1 MQTDIEIPE
10 WLAQKVAFEGRYAA
24 IPPTTQYTLRM
35 WVLYAQ
41 TPGGFV
47 EAVLRNDLHGAF
59 NNADDENSE
68 ALPLIMMWIH
78 NECPQD
84 AWLSPG
90 NHPEACDEAAP
101 GYLEESL
108 RKTRRD
114 VLVEHIQGFNPMKEE
129 EVIGLI
135 DALAGCHP
143 KDDRLASARTAD
155 AKMAGSSR
163 TKSYRDAGRE
173 QLYKFKGYCRG

>member
-68 ALPLIMMWIH
+68 ALPLIMSWIH

-90 NHPEACDEAAP
+90 NRPDAPAVDPSALLRREA
-101 GYLEESL
+101 
-108 RKTRRD
+108 RRD
-114 VLVEHIQGFNPMKEE
+114 ALIEHIRGVTHLSDSDAVEF
-129 EVIGLI
+129 VI
-135 DALAGCHP
+135 ALA
-143 KDDRLASARTAD
+143 
-155 AKMAGSSR
+155 SSSQDSM
-163 TKSYRDAGRE
+163 SYRDAGRK